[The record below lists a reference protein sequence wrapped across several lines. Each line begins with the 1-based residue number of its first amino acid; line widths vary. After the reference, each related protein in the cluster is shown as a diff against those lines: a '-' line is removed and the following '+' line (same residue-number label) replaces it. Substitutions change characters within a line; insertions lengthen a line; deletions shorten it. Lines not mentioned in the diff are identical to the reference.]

1 MARTKKW
8 WWIHASAGVVSVLL
22 LAGLCGTCSSANSKD
37 AELEKKKAD
46 FKEAINTLENA
57 NNAIKDLQSENAVK
71 DSIIEKQS
79 ALWALAET
87 EKGVLCD
94 SIDVLNDSIDGL
106 NEELK
111 QVNADLEDCR
121 KSKKSAVKKPAVKK
135 SEQKKTAPKKQEQKK
150 SEQKKPE
157 ETKPVVV
164 PVSPVKVVKPD
175 TVYVVVEQPR
185 KDCAGGKTKINL
197 DNSDNNGAVVVGK
210 QCVQDTEITL
220 QNGSV
225 NNGAIVVGSNNHVV
239 IGGTQQQVVDTLRR
253 IENASKAY
261 GYYKVKRVVRR
272 VR

>member
-22 LAGLCGTCSSANSKD
+22 LAGLCETCSFANNKD
-37 AELEKKKAD
+37 AELEKKNAD
-46 FKEAINTLENA
+46 FKEAINTLKKA
-57 NNAIKDLQSENAVK
+57 NEAIEDLKSENAVK
-71 DSIIEKQS
+71 DSIIEYQS
-79 ALWALAET
+79 ALCAEVET
-87 EKGVLCD
+87 EKGVLSD
-94 SIDVLNDSIDGL
+94 SIIVLNDSIDGL

-121 KSKKSAVKKPAVKK
+121 NSKKSAVKKPAVKK
-135 SEQKKTAPKKQEQKK
+135 TEQKKTTPKK
-150 SEQKKPE
+150 SEQKKSE

-164 PVSPVKVVKPD
+164 PVQSVKVVKPD

-197 DNSDNNGAVVVGK
+197 DNSDNNGAVVVSK

-253 IENASKAY
+253 IENANKAY

>member
-22 LAGLCGTCSSANSKD
+22 LAGLCGTCSSANNKD
-37 AELEKKKAD
+37 AELEKKNAD
-46 FKEAINTLENA
+46 FKEATNTLKNA
-57 NNAIKDLQSENAVK
+57 QKAIEDLMSENAVK
-71 DSIIEKQS
+71 DSIIESQS
-79 ALWALAET
+79 TLWALAET
-87 EKGVLCD
+87 EKGVLSD
-94 SIDVLNDSIDGL
+94 SIDVLNDSIYGL

-135 SEQKKTAPKKQEQKK
+135 SEQKKPAPKKPEQKK
-150 SEQKKPE
+150 SE

-253 IENASKAY
+253 IENANKAY